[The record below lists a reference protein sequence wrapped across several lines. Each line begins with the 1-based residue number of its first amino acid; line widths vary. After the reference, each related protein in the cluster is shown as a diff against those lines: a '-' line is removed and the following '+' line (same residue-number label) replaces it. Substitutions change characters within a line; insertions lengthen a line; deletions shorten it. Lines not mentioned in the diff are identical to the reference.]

1 MNLTE
6 QEVTAALV
14 SEQLAQTILDDLRV
28 SVVYTTADLRIAA
41 HAQGLSSCLQETQ
54 DDLVGECLSDL
65 CPELVGSEE
74 VLEAVARRSSPR
86 FDLPM
91 INRVGRDGLE
101 RRYISLT
108 ALPHPEVQDH
118 LVWLVQDVTTEGR
131 LDQQVMQQL
140 NDVRLLRAQLEMANK
155 ELLRLD
161 QEKSAF
167 MRMAAHDLR
176 APLTVIHSYV
186 EMVMQDTE
194 AAADKEA
201 MDSLAVVLRRTLQMR
216 DLINNLL
223 DVEQIESGAVILEH
237 RPVDIAALVAE
248 VGRSFEPVAQQQEL
262 ALGWRLPGACPQ
274 PLADR
279 GRLVQVL
286 HNLVSNAIKF
296 TPSGGQVR
304 IDVQAQPGQI
314 VVDVSDT
321 GPGISEEDQARL
333 FQRFFRT
340 DASRQQQIPGTGLGL
355 SIVKAIVEQHGGQ
368 AYCHSKLG
376 EGTTLSFTLP
386 LEAA

>member
-1 MNLTE
+1 MNPTE
-6 QEVTAALV
+6 QETAPILV
-14 SEQLAQTILDDLRV
+14 SEQLAQTVLDDLQV
-28 SVVYTTADLRIAA
+28 AVVYTTADLGIIA
-41 HAQGLSSCLQETQ
+41 HAPGLGSYLQEAQ
-54 DDLVGECLSDL
+54 EDFMGEYLNDL

-74 VLEAVARRSSPR
+74 ELEAVAGGQSPR

-91 INRVGRDGLE
+91 INRVDPDSRD

-108 ALPHPEVQDH
+108 ALPHPELQDH

-140 NDVRLLRAQLEMANK
+140 NDVRLLRAQLERANA
-155 ELLRLD
+155 ELVRLD

-176 APLTVIHSYV
+176 APLTVIRGYV
-186 EMVMQDTE
+186 EMVMEDTE
-194 AAADKEA
+194 AASDEEA
-201 MDSLAVVLRRTLQMR
+201 MDYLGVVLRRTLQMR

-223 DVEQIESGAVILEH
+223 DVEKIESGAVTLE
-237 RPVDIAALVAE
+237 RKPLDMAALVTE
-248 VGRSFEPVAQQQEL
+248 VGRGFEPVAQQQGL
-262 ALGWRLPGACPQ
+262 TLVWQVPDACPQ
-274 PLADR
+274 PLADH
-279 GRLVQVL
+279 GRLVQVMN
-286 HNLVSNAIKF
+286 NLVSNAIKF
-296 TPSGGQVR
+296 TPSGGQVS

-314 VVDVSDT
+314 VIDVSDT

-368 AYCHSKLG
+368 AYCRSKLG
-376 EGTTLSFTLP
+376 EGTTFGFTLP